1 MKVFH
6 VTVKPHCPFRIQM
19 SDDEL
24 VAAMQFRDT
33 DGVPFYWMLITPEL
47 ARRLI
52 EEFGMTVAF
61 TLPDTP
67 DAQVSG

>member
-6 VTVKPHCPFRIQM
+6 VTAKPHCPIRVQM

-33 DGVPFYWMLITPEL
+33 DGVPFYWLLISPDL
-47 ARRLI
+47 ARQIIQEL
-52 EEFGMTVAF
+52 GMSVAF
-61 TLPDTP
+61 RLPDTP
-67 DAQVSG
+67 DSQVTP